1 MFAALTI
8 LLSSVPAHATE
19 VDSQPFLLS
28 TAVEAWPVTDI
39 DSGWWP
45 EEGPVRVRTVLFAE
59 GIARVDIGGDSIGEG
74 DSTGGTHTL
83 DSSSAEGEA
92 GIELSIDASLY
103 LSLDVAGYTWE
114 DVLHQEEVDFDVS
127 QEFQSF
133 AFAEDGGVELSMPMD
148 PVEVFQVDQA
158 IFPLVDVVVTG
169 TLSPDAAMSITT
181 EAIETDDGLF
191 TAEGQALAT
200 AGGQMELDALGTLMS
215 QLDTVLQGHAEVCIT
230 WVDCYGDFNYDFEL
244 DPLIHSQELTYD
256 SATIEHALFGDGGGS
271 AGSNNAGDKGS
282 ASVSGGCSALP
293 VTEPSAVWVVL
304 LMAALACRRRAH

>member
-8 LLSSVPAHATE
+8 LMSSVPAHAT
-19 VDSQPFLLS
+19 DIDTQPFLLS
-28 TAVEAWPVTDI
+28 TEVEAWPVTDL

-59 GIARVDIGGDSIGEG
+59 GIARIDIGGDSVVEG
-74 DSTGGTHTL
+74 DSTEATHTL
-83 DSSSAEGEA
+83 DSASAEGVA
-92 GIELSIDASLY
+92 GIELNIDASLY

-169 TLSPDAAMSITT
+169 TLSPDAALAITT
-181 EAIETDDGLF
+181 ESIDTDDGSF
-191 TAEGQALAT
+191 TAEGQSLAT
-200 AGGQMELDALGTLMS
+200 TGGQIELDAQGTLTS
-215 QLDTVLQGHAEVCIT
+215 QLNTVLQGHAEVCIT
-230 WVDCYGDFNYDFEL
+230 WVDCYGDFTYDFDL
-244 DPLIHSQELTYD
+244 DPLIQSQELVYD
-256 SATIEHALFGDGGGS
+256 SATIEHAAFAGGGDT
-271 AGSNNAGDKGS
+271 AGSSDEVDKS
-282 ASVSGGCSALP
+282 TVTATGGCSAVP
-293 VTEPSAVWVVL
+293 VTEPSSVWVVL

>member
-1 MFAALTI
+1 MFATLTI

-19 VDSQPFLLS
+19 IDSQPFLLS

-59 GIARVDIGGDSIGEG
+59 GIARVDIGGDSIVEAN
-74 DSTGGTHTL
+74 STGATHTL

-127 QEFQSF
+127 QEFLSF
-133 AFAEDGGVELSMPMD
+133 AFAEDGGVALSMPMD
-148 PVEVFQVDQA
+148 EVEVFQVDQA

-169 TLSPDAAMSITT
+169 TLRPDAAMAITT
-181 EAIETDDGLF
+181 ESIETDDGLF
-191 TAEGQALAT
+191 TTEGQALAT
-200 AGGQMELDALGTLMS
+200 AGGQMELDAQGTLTS

-256 SATIEHALFGDGGGS
+256 SVTIEHALFADAEGNAGGS
-271 AGSNNAGDKGS
+271 SEAEKTS
-282 ASVSGGCSALP
+282 ATASGGCSTVP
-293 VTEPSAVWVVL
+293 VTKPSAVWVVL
-304 LMAALACRRRAH
+304 LMATLACRRRSH